1 MADLNA
7 ITIRIFHLIHGQPL
21 QTHYFRRIPPLLV
34 RLRQYQHIP
43 NQHPK
48 NRPNPPLNT
57 NLPTKRPLNLA
68 EKIRLGIAVAPD
80 IEMKAGIVALKK
92 FLMALYPFTE
102 LSEGEAGLEGSTCQ
116 F

>member
-7 ITIRIFHLIHGQPL
+7 ITIRILDLIHGQPL
-21 QTHYFRRIPPLLV
+21 QAHYFRGIPPLLV

-48 NRPNPPLNT
+48 NGPNPALDAD
-57 NLPTKRPLNLA
+57 LPTKRPFNLA
-68 EKIRLGIAVAPD
+68 EKVGLGIAVAPD
-80 IEMKAGIVALKK
+80 IEMKAGIVALKE
-92 FLMALYPFTE
+92 FLMALYPFAE